1 MYLSVIGK
9 SLVRAYNEKYRT
21 NYTVRTF
28 FDEVYHPLFFGDDKY
43 LMWATNSPFVQGK
56 SAKSTWDKSKIEL
69 TRHEFHQKIASG
81 ASDASV
87 ALGNAASE
95 EKEFGTTSGQVSD
108 LTIPNNLEDIYASW
122 LGASCGLGV
131 QGGYSLVFDNDQLLL
146 ATFLG
151 WKTYRKFLSDPA
163 VFDKFPTNKITS
175 WNGQWMS
182 FRMSTQFQEDPS
194 LSRFEKYLSIDKL
207 KGTYAIPTAGWVNL
221 VFGLTKF
228 TDAVNL
234 NAYVFGLGQT
244 NKTIGFI
251 PVRLT
256 ATKRLRA
263 TYENIFYAGEHK
275 ISSIDIEKIYGQ
287 HIKRACELGSIGLQ
301 AMQPQNLQKYFG
313 ANAQSY
319 QLAKPKIS
327 RKASESDEE
336 FASRT
341 TKLKNKDRNQLAEFF
356 AFKTWII
363 TMLNRNKKEVSDICR
378 RFAQN
383 LVEYRKSAK
392 KNDRKNLI
400 QEDLLGATNQRG
412 FLSALSQLASDSSVG
427 DDMVEAANEM
437 RDAAH
442 FTSSADF
449 NYFIALLK
457 FDYAYQDRQQR

>member
-21 NYTVRTF
+21 KYTVRSF

-56 SAKSTWDKSKIEL
+56 SAKKPWDSIKIEL
-69 TRHEFHQKIASG
+69 TKNEFYRKLDSG
-81 ASDASV
+81 SSDASV
-87 ALGNAASE
+87 ALGHAASE
-95 EKEFGTTSGQVSD
+95 DKEFSTTSGQVSD
-108 LTIPNNLEDIYASW
+108 LVIPNDPENIYASW

-131 QGGYSLVFDNDQLLL
+131 QGGYSLVFDNSQLLL
-146 ATFLG
+146 ATFIG
-151 WKTYRKFLSDPA
+151 WKSYRRFLSDPA
-163 VFDKFPTNKITS
+163 ISSKFPANKITS

-182 FRMSTQFQEDPS
+182 FRLTTQFQEEPS
-194 LSRFEKYLSIDKL
+194 LSRFEEYLSIDKL
-207 KGTYAIPTAGWVNL
+207 NGIYAIPTTGWVKL
-221 VFGLTKF
+221 IFGLNKF
-228 TDAVNL
+228 TGAEDL

-251 PVRLT
+251 PVRLS

-263 TYENIFYAGEHK
+263 TYKGLFNAGEYE
-275 ISSIDIEKIYGQ
+275 ISNKNIEEVYGQ

-301 AMQPQNLQKYFG
+301 AMQPQNLRKYFG
-313 ANAQSY
+313 PNAQSY
-319 QLAKPKIS
+319 QLVKPKIS
-327 RKASESDEE
+327 RKTSESDEE

-341 TKLKNKDRNQLAEFF
+341 AKLKNKDRNQLAEFF

-400 QEDLLGATNQRG
+400 QEDLLGAINQSG
-412 FLSALSQLASDSSVG
+412 FLSALSQIASDSSVG

-449 NYFIALLK
+449 KYFIALLK
-457 FDYAYQDRQQR
+457 FDYAYQDRQQG